1 MSSPKIFI
9 TGATGYL
16 GGSFLSR
23 LLTVVDPATIT
34 TLVRSEDKAEKLRTL
49 GVKTVVGSYKD
60 VDVLAEAASKADIVL
75 TFVDADDHV
84 AAQAILDGMK
94 KKHQFDGSVPALIHT
109 SGTGVIQDN
118 ALGLHNNYPVFSDL
132 DLDRFASIPEE
143 AIHRK
148 TDLLI
153 LDADKQ
159 GYIRSYLVLPP
170 TVYGLATGVVAD
182 LGIQNIHSVQ
192 FPAIVKTSMFRKQG
206 GMIGEG
212 VNIWHNVSLSDTTN
226 FFVLLFETVVKNPDT
241 AHGAEG
247 YYFLEN
253 GEHSLGEVATEI
265 SKALVELGIGSNPE
279 PSSYTEEEK
288 KSFFGP
294 LWPFLGTNARVRAD
308 RSRALGW
315 KPVDRKD
322 KMAASLRAEII
333 SFLPPA

>member
-16 GGSFLSR
+16 GGSFLSK
-23 LLTVVDPATIT
+23 LLTVVNPATIT
-34 TLVRSEDKAEKLRTL
+34 ALARSEDKAAKLRTL
-49 GVKTVVGSYKD
+49 EVQTVIGSYKD
-60 VDVLAEAASKADIVL
+60 VDVLTDAASKADIVL

-94 KKHQFDGSVPALIHT
+94 KKHETDGSVPALIHT

-118 ALGLHNNYPVFSDL
+118 ALGLHNKYPVFSDL
-132 DLDRFASIPEE
+132 DLDRLASIPEE

-153 LDADKQ
+153 LAADKQ

-212 VNIWHNVSLSDTTN
+212 VNVWHNVSLSDTVD
-226 FFVLLFETVVKNPDT
+226 FYVLLFNTVVKRPDT

-253 GEHSLGEVATEI
+253 GEHSLREVATEI
-265 SKALVELGIGSNPE
+265 SKALVELGIGTNPE

-288 KSFFGP
+288 EAFFGP

-315 KPVDRKD
+315 KPVDGKD
-322 KMAASLRAEII
+322 KMVASLKAEIV

>member
-9 TGATGYL
+9 TGATGYI
-16 GGSFLSR
+16 GGSFLSK
-23 LLTVVDPATIT
+23 LITMVDPATIT

-60 VDVLAEAASKADIVL
+60 FDLLAEAASKADIVL
-75 TFVDADDHV
+75 TFVSADDHV

-94 KKHQFDGSVPALIHT
+94 KKHESDGSVPALIHA
-109 SGTGVIQDN
+109 SGTGVISDN
-118 ALGLHNNYPVFSDL
+118 ALGLHNNYAVFSDL

-170 TVYGLATGVVAD
+170 TVYGLATGVVVD
-182 LGIQNIHSVQ
+182 LGIQNIHSMQ
-192 FPAIVKTSMFRKQG
+192 FPAIRKQG

-212 VNIWHNVSLSDTTN
+212 KNIWANVSPAN
-226 FFVLLFETVVKNPDT
+226 FFVVLFDTVVKKPDT
-241 AHGAEG
+241 AHGLEG

-253 GEHSLGEVATEI
+253 GEHNMREVATEI
-265 SKALVELGIGSNPE
+265 SKVLVELGIGSNPE

-288 KSFFGP
+288 TSFFGS
-294 LWPFLGTNARVRAD
+294 LWPFLGTNSRVRAD

-315 KPVDRKD
+315 KPVDGKD
-322 KMAASLRAEII
+322 KMVASLKAEII